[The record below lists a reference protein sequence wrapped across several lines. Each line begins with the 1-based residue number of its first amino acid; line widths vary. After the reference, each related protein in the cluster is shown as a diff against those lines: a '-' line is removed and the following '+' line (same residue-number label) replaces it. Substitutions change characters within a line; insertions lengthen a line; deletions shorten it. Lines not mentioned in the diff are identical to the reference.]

1 MIAPALGL
9 LILALPFVAA
19 FAIVLGI
26 IQGAQE
32 VAANR
37 KRRHMNLTIAD
48 RAAMVKIS
56 EVARYLAE
64 NNEPELAIALAVYVA
79 RKSGQTIDVAQLD
92 ALMAK
97 IAESSPATHI

>member
-1 MIAPALGL
+1 MAFLSAILGL
-9 LILALPFVAA
+9 LILALPFIAA
-19 FAIVLGI
+19 FVII
-26 IQGAQE
+26 IQVACE

-37 KRRHMNLTIAD
+37 KRRRHMTFAD
-48 RAAMVKIS
+48 REAVVKIS